1 MGWFGLGGKDIKDA
15 GEGVSSVIESLRF
28 GITGDMP
35 PEERVKLQEL
45 IVKLEELQGKINE
58 GQVKINLKEAESPNL
73 FKSGWRPAIG
83 WIGVISLF
91 YHFIGY
97 NVLVWYLALSES
109 TITAPTLN
117 TEGLFSLVLGMLGIG
132 GYRTYEK
139 HTGITK

>member
-1 MGWFGLGGKDIKDA
+1 MSWFGFGKEVENA
-15 GEGVSSVIESLRF
+15 GNGVSNVIESIRF
-28 GITGDMP
+28 GLTGDMP

-45 IVKLEELQGKINE
+45 LVRLQELQNKMNE
-58 GQVKINLKEAESPNL
+58 GQVQINLKEAESPSL

-83 WIGVISLF
+83 WIGVFSLF

-97 NVLVWYLALSES
+97 NLLVWYLALTES
-109 TITAPTLN
+109 AVTAPALN

-139 HTGITK
+139 HMGITK